1 MAEDISED
9 AIDFHNE
16 MVFDLGEGITQ
27 KQLFKLKCLFDGN
40 PLSQNDINQIKTIQ
54 ELFIRLKIE
63 KIISVGD
70 YKKFV
75 PKLKLVNRDLCS
87 IVDTCTNKI
96 KSLRREEDIEGM
108 VISMDETK
116 YHASEGSTAY
126 IDCTVDPKADSITWK
141 KGKKR
146 PLLSTRIPIDNR
158 KYFSGYPKAP
168 TLVIKKSS
176 KSKDEAHYQ
185 CSAKAKSKAVDGEI
199 VHLEVSDEG
208 KSNATTTGSTK
219 SYNSPSKSGLSTA
232 VGHEVSQQENDS
244 DNDNES
250 YRRKSHPN
258 LSSSAEGSKADLNN
272 SSISSTGRKRSLSY
286 STTEMHTRNI
296 GERDNHADQGC
307 QVSLVVRNEI
317 DISREASVDDFS
329 KGFSTITEE
338 YGRVKKVTFEKK
350 CILVRVFIT
359 APRTVSEPSSVHLAE
374 KFRHYI
380 LDGGHLRLSDE
391 SRTILDIDKD
401 SFKITP
407 TNACHNGL
415 PYVNVSHGMFT
426 VPVGES
432 AILQTY
438 IIAKEEATSIRWFK
452 LKSDQQSAIEI
463 DNKKYFGGSDLSP
476 TLIIRNANIDD
487 QGQYLC
493 WATNKRGT
501 GSSNISFV
509 SIQNGR
515 INGTK
520 RKRTPMT
527 TCHSNKPAVMHG
539 TKPKM
544 ICLESEATSG
554 EMPHS
559 TDFTFT
565 TLPEQNFEPI
575 TLVKKRHIETV
586 RSPSDITDS
595 GDDYGQPSSSKSSS
609 SARGSPPLKNTDPT
623 AEMHSQYIGTQAVT
637 LEMPIA
643 LGKQRRIQTEHS
655 PSDITENSTAE
666 CVEETASKSPGDAAD
681 ENMLFQPKLSGGV
694 ISDLTEFGMSNDQGC
709 QTSFVIKNKTDPK
722 RPELVSDISNEL
734 AVATNANERV
744 KDITLKPRGISGTKR
759 KTPCHSN
766 QPAGMLGTTPKMIR
780 LESEA
785 GKVPHSPD
793 STFTAVTE
801 LDSDPI
807 TLAKPRRIKTSD
819 ITDENMPV
827 QPNPSGRDLCAST
840 ENLPAICGDEIASK
854 SLHDA
859 ADENMPV
866 QPNQSGRDLCDS
878 TENLPAECGDET
890 ASIGDSAE
898 NLPAVCG
905 DETASKSFDDTADEN
920 MPVQPN
926 QSGRD
931 LCDST
936 EIVRS
941 EHAAKTASKSSSDIE
956 DSNLNRKNMIDVHP
970 KFANMIESTKLML
983 KEEGNKKLWVDT
995 KGFVEAKKTLLENEL
1010 HVVIIKGNS
1019 GDGKTSIA
1027 CQLLRELCTCTTE
1040 ADGKRRRGRQPLELN
1055 YIKDLDKLANKSH
1068 LAIFLD
1074 DLFGKNVVCKEDL
1087 KELKKIERHLL
1098 SKLRGVEHSE
1108 VNFLIITIQSLIF
1121 NSVRKHLTG
1130 KLFSESSIID
1140 LTSSKYIDF
1149 QDKTKLLRRY
1159 EPEHKEFEAWKD
1171 DEVDKIVKLAPDI
1184 GFPQCCRLFRDSPT
1198 LQKKRVAFFETP
1210 FHFLKSLMTQLTGG
1224 HFYGLVYLFLKEGQ
1238 VTKTDLDPENENRD
1252 QTLLD
1257 AAFAVD
1263 VINVDPTPEVLY
1275 KTGTTEYVQK
1285 SLEQLVGFLVKNVE
1299 VEIRKQ
1305 DYQEFTRVCA
1315 FRFNHDS
1322 IEQTVAILYGEKTH
1336 VGFIKNCP
1344 RTFLSYIA
1352 TKATNRHTEHSI
1364 VLTEEEHTALYS
1376 RLLREFDDI
1385 RLKYQEV
1392 AYSDI
1397 WYLYH
1402 CITLMDVWADI
1413 NFMKGFLGWLDD
1425 EKRDEK
1431 LSKWIRLTLL
1441 NKSCSNGANEC
1452 ALYLLQKGATPDART
1467 HSFVIEGDC
1476 VDVLKKID
1484 RDLINVTKT
1493 DLLNEACSMGSEKCA
1508 LHLLSE
1514 SEINN
1519 DTPFCVVEGG
1529 RSRVL
1534 RQMLPDIKEE
1544 IRAKET
1550 RAPNRLALNINVLHE
1565 ACLFQREDMVE
1576 MLCDRIPNMIFGTTS
1591 WGESVF
1597 HLVSKTGNCNV
1608 FQALEKKMFKY
1619 LHFVKD
1625 EHQMCDSEGS
1635 DTTHKKCAHEQYMCE
1650 LEDVDGVTVLHQS
1663 CISGVKD
1670 LCMYLCKCYPALTN
1684 VRAADGRHC
1693 LHYIAENTSDVAL
1706 FEEFETYVKQNME
1719 SIGQTYDITSIKDNQ
1734 GQTIFDKTKSNAKR
1748 RKRNELKT
1756 NPLNDYIADIWPSA
1770 ATSNDK

>member
-527 TCHSNKPAVMHG
+527 TCHSNK
-539 TKPKM
+539 
-544 ICLESEATSG
+544 
-554 EMPHS
+554 
-559 TDFTFT
+559 
-565 TLPEQNFEPI
+565 
-575 TLVKKRHIETV
+575 
-586 RSPSDITDS
+586 
-595 GDDYGQPSSSKSSS
+595 
-609 SARGSPPLKNTDPT
+609 
-623 AEMHSQYIGTQAVT
+623 
-637 LEMPIA
+637 
-643 LGKQRRIQTEHS
+643 
-655 PSDITENSTAE
+655 
-666 CVEETASKSPGDAAD
+666 
-681 ENMLFQPKLSGGV
+681 
-694 ISDLTEFGMSNDQGC
+694 
-709 QTSFVIKNKTDPK
+709 
-722 RPELVSDISNEL
+722 
-734 AVATNANERV
+734 
-744 KDITLKPRGISGTKR
+744 
-759 KTPCHSN
+759 
-766 QPAGMLGTTPKMIR
+766 PAGMLGTTPKMIR